1 MEKEYIKNTR
11 QVLPTALEMGIPQA
25 WMDFFNSV
33 ELVAEC
39 IKDYINYDTFT
50 AKEKHY
56 MRRFVTYA
64 TKYIK
69 LIENEF

>member
-1 MEKEYIKNTR
+1 
-11 QVLPTALEMGIPQA
+11 MGIPQA

-39 IKDYINYDTFT
+39 IKDYIDYDTFT
-50 AKEKHY
+50 AKERLY

-69 LIENEF
+69 IIENEF